1 MIQTLRSSGLLVAV
15 LLLIHADFALAFD
28 GVTLTG
34 DFIGDSN
41 DRTFLDKSIRI
52 DYRQLHA
59 TGYLGN
65 WQKGGEIGGYLLDQR
80 RSAYDLL
87 VRLRENDGTVS
98 IGTDQVLTRGF
109 VGKLQLRYIR
119 IDEAE
124 KPADR
129 TNLWVYGAGFDKY
142 YGDYHYFTAVYY
154 NDPRESGRFSVVVSN
169 TFATPNASLRLGVI
183 PRSDGTRGY
192 FATIKYHWLFF
203 SYAYTREFDFATFD
217 RRVLSLGVQIPFDL
231 VWDRAP

>member
-1 MIQTLRSSGLLVAV
+1 MIRTLRSGGFLAAV
-15 LLLIHADFALAFD
+15 LLLIHAGPALAFD

-34 DFIGDSN
+34 DVIEDSN

-65 WQKGGEIGGYLLDQR
+65 WQKGGEIGGYLLDRR
-80 RSAYDLL
+80 RSAYDLF
-87 VRLRENDGTVS
+87 VRLRENDRTVS
-98 IGTDQVLTRGF
+98 IGTDQVLARGF
-109 VGKLQLRYIR
+109 VGKLQLRHVR

-124 KPADR
+124 KPGDR
-129 TNLWVYGAGFDKY
+129 TDLWVYGLGFDKY

-154 NDPRESGRFSVVVSN
+154 NDPREAGRFSVVMSN
-169 TFATPNASLRLGVI
+169 TFATPNGSLRLGVV

-192 FATIKYHWLFF
+192 FASVKYRWLFL

-217 RRVLSLGVQIPFDL
+217 RRVFSLGVQMPFDL
-231 VWDRAP
+231 VWDRTP